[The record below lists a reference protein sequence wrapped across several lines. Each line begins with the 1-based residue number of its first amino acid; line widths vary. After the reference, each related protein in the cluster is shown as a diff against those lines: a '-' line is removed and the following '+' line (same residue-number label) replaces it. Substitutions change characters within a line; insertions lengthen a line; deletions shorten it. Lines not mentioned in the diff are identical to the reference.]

1 MKRVSKWLRTHMP
14 TTTKLIVWFL
24 LANSVLWVWCSYI
37 LAWYGREDIAEALSK
52 VVVTEV
58 IAVFATYAVKA
69 LFENISKN
77 TTAFGE
83 NVKKKDEKR
92 DAD

>member
-1 MKRVSKWLRTHMP
+1 MKKREK

-24 LANSVLWVWCSYI
+24 VINSVAWTWCSYI
-37 LAWYGREDIAEALSK
+37 LAWFGRVDIAETLSK
-52 VVVTEV
+52 TVVTEV
-58 IAVFATYAVKA
+58 ISVFALYSVKA

-83 NVKKKDEKR
+83 NVKQIKDNDR
-92 DAD
+92 DC